1 MFYFTVFAYTWQ
13 VIEPTS
19 YHTRDTHITLTV
31 WSYRVPI
38 ISIKWHFSTYD
49 IIKLKKVLVV
59 YSRHIFFKCLYQDRK
74 GSGHVLEVSML
85 SVSTILI
92 FVLGIAPDSMEY
104 LCFSFYRWYSD
115 IIKSRSNICQL
126 LVITVGTYYTRK
138 SRGNFQ
144 ILTGN

>member
-19 YHTRDTHITLTV
+19 YHTRGSHITLTV

-49 IIKLKKVLVV
+49 IIKLKKSTSSLTPP
-59 YSRHIFFKCLYQDRK
+59 HFFKCLYQDKK
-74 GSGHVLEVSML
+74 GSGHVLGVSML

-92 FVLGIAPDSMEY
+92 FGLGIVPTLWNI
-104 LCFSFYRWYSD
+104 LCCSFYHWCSD

-144 ILTGN
+144 IVTGN